1 MVKKTKL
8 LEINLS
14 KEWKQNV
21 VKSLVLNIKNKKNNK
36 ELNDIIN
43 SNNLKKRMGFKTFKT
58 IDSKINFFLE
68 SLLKSE

>member
-36 ELNDIIN
+36 ALNDIIN